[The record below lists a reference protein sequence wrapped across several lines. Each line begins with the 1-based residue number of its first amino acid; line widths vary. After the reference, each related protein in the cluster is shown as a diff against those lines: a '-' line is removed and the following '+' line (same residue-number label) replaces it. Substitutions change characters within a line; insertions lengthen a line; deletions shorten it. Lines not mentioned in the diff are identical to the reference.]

1 MRSTKRSKAVT
12 IDRGAIIRIGSVL
25 LIAAAALFARP
36 VKAEPLGEAEQE
48 INCLALNIYFE
59 ARSEPHMGKIA
70 VGHVVLNRMLS
81 GAYPDSACE
90 VIRQGGERRDGR
102 CQFSWMCDRLSDQPK
117 DASAWDEA
125 QTLAR
130 MIYNGLT
137 QDPTK
142 GAMWYHA
149 DYVSPKWRT
158 QFVQGPVIGRHIFY
172 IATPQKMAAITPAKS
187 QPLTQAQLQTQTR
200 RATN

>member
-1 MRSTKRSKAVT
+1 MRSTKRSKAVA
-12 IDRGAIIRIGSVL
+12 IDRSALVRMGSVL
-25 LIAAAALFARP
+25 LVAAAALVARP
-36 VKAEPLGEAEQE
+36 AMAEPLAEAEQE
-48 INCLALNIYFE
+48 IQCLALNIYFE
-59 ARSEPHMGKIA
+59 ARNEPHMGKIA

-81 GAYPDSACE
+81 GAYPDTACD

-102 CQFSWMCDRLSDQPK
+102 CQFSWWCDRLSDRPR
-117 DASAWDEA
+117 DSDAWDES
-125 QTLAR
+125 QLLAR

-172 IATPQKMAAITPAKS
+172 IATPQKLAQITPARS
-187 QPLTQAQLQTQTR
+187 QSEAQLQGPAR